1 MSEVRPP
8 VESTLVD
15 LDQDLPNPAPLKRW
29 GVILAIG
36 ALVTGALGLDANGYL
51 VPAAVALVLASL
63 LWLGK
68 GGALVRLVSLINLA
82 SGVLLV
88 AVLALGGFL
97 GDRRLDVSGVSLLVN
112 LATGGP
118 ALSLVAP
125 GVLLGMRPGKP
136 LSAWFGG
143 LHQGE
148 AAR

>member
-1 MSEVRPP
+1 MSETSRRARP
-8 VESTLVD
+8 VVLSAV
-15 LDQDLPNPAPLKRW
+15 
-29 GVILAIG
+29 LAIG

>member
-1 MSEVRPP
+1 MSETSRRARP
-8 VESTLVD
+8 VVLSAV
-15 LDQDLPNPAPLKRW
+15 
-29 GVILAIG
+29 LAIG

-125 GVLLGMRPGKP
+125 GVLLGRRPGKP

>member
-1 MSEVRPP
+1 MRETCNRPRP
-8 VESTLVD
+8 VLLTAV
-15 LDQDLPNPAPLKRW
+15 
-29 GVILAIG
+29 LAIG

-68 GGALVRLVSLINLA
+68 GRALVRLVSLINLA

>member
-1 MSEVRPP
+1 MSETSRRARP
-8 VESTLVD
+8 VVLSAV
-15 LDQDLPNPAPLKRW
+15 
-29 GVILAIG
+29 LAIG

-51 VPAAVALVLASL
+51 VPAVVALVLASL

-68 GGALVRLVSLINLA
+68 GGALVRLVSCINLA

-88 AVLALGGFL
+88 AVLAFGGFL
-97 GDRRLDVSGVSLLVN
+97 GDRRLDISGVSLLVN

-125 GVLLGMRPGKP
+125 GVLLGMRPGRP

-143 LHQGE
+143 LPHGE

>member
-1 MSEVRPP
+1 MSETSRRARP
-8 VESTLVD
+8 VVLSAV
-15 LDQDLPNPAPLKRW
+15 
-29 GVILAIG
+29 LAIG

-88 AVLALGGFL
+88 AVLAVGGFL

>member
-1 MSEVRPP
+1 MRETCNRPRP
-8 VESTLVD
+8 VVLSAVLV
-15 LDQDLPNPAPLKRW
+15 
-29 GVILAIG
+29 IG
-36 ALVTGALGLDANGYL
+36 ALVTGGLGLDANGYL
-51 VPAAVALVLASL
+51 VPAVVALVLASL

-68 GGALVRLVSLINLA
+68 GGALVRLVCLINLA

-88 AVLALGGFL
+88 AVLAFGGFL
-97 GDRRLDVSGVSLLVN
+97 GDRRLDISGVSLLVN

-143 LHQGE
+143 LPHGE

>member
-1 MSEVRPP
+1 MSKTSRRARP
-8 VESTLVD
+8 VVLSAV
-15 LDQDLPNPAPLKRW
+15 
-29 GVILAIG
+29 LAIG

-51 VPAAVALVLASL
+51 VPAVVALVLASL

-68 GGALVRLVSLINLA
+68 GGALVRLVSCINLA

-88 AVLALGGFL
+88 AVLAFGGFL
-97 GDRRLDVSGVSLLVN
+97 GDRRLDISGVSLLVN

-125 GVLLGMRPGKP
+125 GVLLGMRPGRP

-143 LHQGE
+143 LPHGE